1 MPVPAT
7 LDQRVRKR
15 ARGVCEYCLLP
26 ESAYDIAFHVDHIIS
41 DQHRGKATYTNL
53 CVACPRCNLSKGPNI
68 AGIDPD
74 TRSLVPLFNP
84 RKDRWDEHFRW
95 RGARLLGLTPIG
107 RATIHVLAM
116 NNEMALK
123 HRKQLMTEGVFPP
136 TR

>member
-1 MPVPAT
+1 MPVPAK

-15 ARGVCEYCLLP
+15 AHGFCEYCLLP
-26 ESAYDIAFHVDHIIS
+26 ESAYDMAFHVDHIIS
-41 DQHRGKATYTNL
+41 EQHLGKSTYNNL
-53 CVACPRCNLSKGPNI
+53 CFSCPRCNLSKGPNI
-68 AGIDPD
+68 AGIDRD

-95 RGARLLGLTPIG
+95 RGARLLGLTPVG

-116 NNEMALK
+116 NSEMALK
-123 HRKQLMTEGVFPP
+123 HRKQLIAEGVFPP